1 MATTTL
7 RQTHM
12 VTRSYSDLI
21 TSIPGAA
28 GKSGFVKHLGGADV
42 EIVFG
47 GAGQPAAADRG
58 TILRAG
64 GEEWCEAGTANI
76 WPRCSHG
83 GIATLGFNVVE

>member
-12 VTRSYSDLI
+12 VTRNYSDLI

-47 GAGQPAAADRG
+47 GAPKPADSVRG
-58 TILRAG
+58 SGLTVR
-64 GEEWCEAGTANI
+64 GEEWAETDHI
-76 WPRCSHG
+76 WVRCPHG
-83 GIATLGFNVVE
+83 GGAVVGFIEISE